1 MCLGVPAEIV
11 SINGTTAVVE
21 SWGTRKEVRI
31 DDVADTLLPGDFV
44 IAHEDVI
51 VRRVAPDA
59 VNDTILLYE
68 MILGEA

>member
-11 SINGTTAVVE
+11 SVNGITAVVE
-21 SWGTRKEVRI
+21 SWGTRREVRI
-31 DDVADTLLPGDFV
+31 DDLADALLPGDFV
-44 IAHEDVI
+44 IEHDGAI

-59 VNDTILLYE
+59 VDDTLILYE